1 MIVKP
6 ERKGNSNF
14 DSVYNKSDEGKLE
27 DIYESRNIENIAHT
41 PEQQREY
48 KRLQIYFKSSTH
60 DA

>member
-41 PEQQREY
+41 PEQQREFQ
-48 KRLQIYFKSSTH
+48 KVANLF
-60 DA
+60 